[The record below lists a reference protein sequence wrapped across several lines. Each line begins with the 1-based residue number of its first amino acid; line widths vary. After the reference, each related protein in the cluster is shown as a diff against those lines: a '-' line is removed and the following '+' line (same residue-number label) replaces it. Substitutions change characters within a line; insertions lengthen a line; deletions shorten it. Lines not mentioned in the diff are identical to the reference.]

1 MTVPTATL
9 QFHQLRSGYEAD
21 KTSALTEALS
31 QGQHLVIKG
40 ASGSG
45 KTSLLR
51 VMCALQPAQHGHIDY
66 QQHTVSV
73 QNLPWWRRQFCYLPQ
88 EPVMGANTIA
98 EVLRLPW
105 SLQAT
110 DKPSPSDEACQTAL
124 ASLNLQHNMNHDVDT
139 LSGGEKQRLAIA
151 RALLLDR
158 PVWLMD
164 EPTSALDA
172 KSRDSL
178 MTLLKTLPIIAV
190 SISHDP
196 EWMRAASH
204 TFVLGDHHE

>member
-1 MTVPTATL
+1 MLLKVRRD
-9 QFHQLRSGYEAD
+9 QE
-21 KTSALTEALS
+21 
-31 QGQHLVIKG
+31 
-40 ASGSG
+40 

-51 VMCALQPAQHGHIDY
+51 VLCALQPSQSGHIDY
-66 QQHTVSV
+66 QQQTVSV

-88 EPVMGANTIA
+88 EPVMGANTIE

-110 DKPSPSDEACQTAL
+110 DTLLPSDEECQAAL
-124 ASLNLQHNMNHDVDT
+124 ASLSLQHDMNQDVDT

-151 RALLLDR
+151 RALLLGR

-190 SISHDP
+190 
-196 EWMRAASH
+196 
-204 TFVLGDHHE
+204 LGEHHE